1 MDIEISFPGG
11 KRVEAVAG
19 NFRIATDQPVEDGGE
34 GSAPA
39 PFTLFLASLG
49 TCAGLYVLAFCK
61 ARGISTEGVRLTQR
75 SEKDSK
81 GRLARVAIDVH
92 VPSHFPERYREGV
105 AHAAAAC
112 KVKKTIADPPAFDVL
127 TVVDERGF
135 GAVNAA
141 ANDG

>member
-11 KRVEAVAG
+11 KRVDAVAG
-19 NFRIATDQPVEDGGE
+19 DFRIATDQPAEDGGE

-49 TCAGLYVLAFCK
+49 TCAGLYVLAYCK
-61 ARGISTEGVRLTQR
+61 ARGISADGVRLTQH

-81 GRLARVAIDVH
+81 GRLARVAIEVH
-92 VPSHFPERYREGV
+92 VPPHFPERYREGL

-112 KVKKTIADPPAFDVL
+112 KVKKTIADPPTFDVR
-127 TVVDERGF
+127 TIVDEQPESLGS
-135 GAVNAA
+135 AQ
-141 ANDG
+141 